1 MANDAGQSGKANG
14 RKSGMNI
21 DTALVRELAELL
33 NETGL
38 TEIEVEDDDR
48 KIRVSRGAVAAA
60 APVYAA
66 APAPAAAAP
75 APAAAAPVP
84 AEPAA
89 PAGPDLKNA
98 VKSPMVGTCYLTPE
112 PGAAP
117 FVTVGQA
124 VKEGD
129 TLVIVEAMKV
139 MNPITAPR
147 AGTITAILIETAQ
160 PVEFDQP
167 LVVIS

>member
-75 APAAAAPVP
+75 APAAAAPAA
-84 AEPAA
+84 AEAAA
-89 PAGPDLKNA
+89 PAGPDMTNA
-98 VKSPMVGTCYLTPE
+98 VKSPMVGTCYLAPE
-112 PGAAP
+112 PGAAN
-117 FVTVGQA
+117 FIAVGKP

-129 TLVIVEAMKV
+129 TLLIVEAMKV
-139 MNPITAPR
+139 MNPITAPKS
-147 AGTITAILIETAQ
+147 GTVSAILIENAQ

>member
-1 MANDAGQSGKANG
+1 MANDAGQGSKSNG
-14 RKSGMNI
+14 RKGMNI

-48 KIRVSRGAVAAA
+48 KIRVSRGAVATS

-66 APAPAAAAP
+66 APAPVAAAPAHAAAAP
-75 APAAAAPVP
+75 AP

-112 PGAAP
+112 PDAAP

-129 TLVIVEAMKV
+129 TLLIVEAMKV